1 MGKEINLMDLY
12 PRSKRPIDERGT
24 QASKENKRIA
34 CQFGQEYFDG
44 DRMYG
49 YGGYSYQE
57 RFWKDT
63 VKRFCDYYHLKDDAR
78 ILDVGCAKGFMMHDF
93 KTLMPNAHIE
103 GLDISQY
110 ALDNALKDIKPFIQI
125 GNAKDLPFED
135 DSFDLVICINTIHN
149 LSPGEC
155 KQSLKELERVSRKD
169 AFLTVDAWH
178 NDKEKESM
186 LKWNLT
192 AQTYMHV
199 NDWKKLFDEAG
210 YTKDYYW
217 FIAESFEEPEA
228 CTEERT

>member
-12 PRSKRPIDERGT
+12 PRSKRPIAERGT
-24 QASKENKRIA
+24 QASEEKKRIA
-34 CQFGQEYFDG
+34 CQFGREYFDG

-63 VKRFCDYYHLKDDAR
+63 VRRFRDYYQLKDNAR

-93 KTLMPNAHIE
+93 KNLMPNAQIE
-103 GLDISQY
+103 GIDVSQY
-110 ALDNALKDIKPFIQI
+110 ALDNAIEDMKPFIRL
-125 GNAKDLPFED
+125 GNAKKLPFED
-135 DSFDLVICINTIHN
+135 NSFDLIICINTIHN
-149 LSPGEC
+149 LPLEEC
-155 KQSLKELERVSRKD
+155 KQALKELERVSSRD
-169 AFLTVDAWH
+169 AFLTVDAWR

-192 AQTYMHV
+192 AKTYMHV
-199 NDWKKLFDEAG
+199 EDWGNLFAEAG

-217 FIAESFEEPEA
+217 FIAESSEEPES
-228 CTEERT
+228 CIKE